1 MELLM
6 FLKQLCR
13 LESLLLANGAA
24 RSEFFVSILGT
35 TTLESFT
42 SSHSFS
48 KLDLFASILDVSL
61 VDLPIFLKSF
71 SQLDFLSFYDFV
83 PTDFFSFLHAMSKL
97 DFFSSS
103 VGLAWVDFIFSL
115 SVLGCSTLSGVFIS
129 LQSFAQLEAS
139 AAVLEAWIDWGVED
153 VNYFCV
159 ADLLEN
165 ELVVVMYLFFFVR
178 WW

>member
-1 MELLM
+1 M
-6 FLKQLCR
+6 FLKQLSR

-48 KLDLFASILDVSL
+48 KLDLVASILDFSL
-61 VDLPIFLKSF
+61 VGLPIFLKSF
-71 SQLDFLSFYDFV
+71 SQLDFLSFIYDFV
-83 PTDFFSFLHAMSKL
+83 PTDFFLFLHAMSKL

-115 SVLGCSTLSGVFIS
+115 SVLGCSTLSGVLIS

-139 AAVLEAWIDWGVED
+139 AAMLEAWIGWGV
-153 VNYFCV
+153 VLSTFCV
-159 ADLLEN
+159 ADLLED
-165 ELVVVMYLFFFVR
+165 ELVVCYLFFFVP